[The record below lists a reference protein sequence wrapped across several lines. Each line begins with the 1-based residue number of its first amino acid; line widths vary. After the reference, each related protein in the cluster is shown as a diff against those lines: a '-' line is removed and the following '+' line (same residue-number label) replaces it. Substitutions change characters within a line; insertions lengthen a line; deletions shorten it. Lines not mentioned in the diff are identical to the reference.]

1 MMHHI
6 CTRSYT
12 ELLGLMTSLDKSSCV
27 HHPGVDTVVIVL
39 FCYNNDLNF
48 RCFGFG
54 VLVAAD
60 WYLNPFLLV

>member
-48 RCFGFG
+48 RCFG